1 MIYQLAFSSPLGQIT
16 IQETE
21 GKISAVSFHRPV
33 SGLQKETPLLKEAA
47 RQLEEY
53 FAGTRRTFNLPLHIQ
68 GTPFQQKVWQALLT
82 IPYGE
87 TRSYKQIARQV
98 GCPQGCRAVG
108 MANNKNKI
116 GIVIPC
122 HRVIGSNGALTGYA
136 GGLDIKQALLEL
148 EETHKIFK

>member
-21 GKISAVSFHRPV
+21 GKISAVSFLTPV
-33 SGLQKETPLLKEAA
+33 GGILKETPLLKEAA

-87 TRSYKQIARQV
+87 TRSYKQIAQQV

-136 GGLDIKQALLEL
+136 GGLNIKKILLEL
-148 EETHKIFK
+148 ERPLKIY

>member
-1 MIYQLAFSSPLGQIT
+1 MIYHLIYLSPLGPIA
-16 IQETE
+16 IEETDN
-21 GKISAVSFHRPV
+21 KISAVSFLTPV
-33 SGLQKETPLLKEAA
+33 GGTLKETPLLKEAA
-47 RQLEEY
+47 RQLDEY

-87 TRSYKQIARQV
+87 TRSYKQIAEQAD
-98 GCPQGCRAVG
+98 CPKGCRAVG

-122 HRVIGSNGALTGYA
+122 HRVIGSDGTLTGYA
-136 GGLDIKQALLEL
+136 GGLNIKQALLEL
-148 EETHKIFK
+148 EQSRKKD

>member
-21 GKISAVSFHRPV
+21 GKISAVSFHRPAN
-33 SGLQKETPLLKEAA
+33 GLQKETPLLKEAA

-87 TRSYKQIARQV
+87 TRSYKQIAQQA

-122 HRVIGSNGALTGYA
+122 HRVIGSNGALIGYA

-148 EETHKIFK
+148 EQTHKIFK